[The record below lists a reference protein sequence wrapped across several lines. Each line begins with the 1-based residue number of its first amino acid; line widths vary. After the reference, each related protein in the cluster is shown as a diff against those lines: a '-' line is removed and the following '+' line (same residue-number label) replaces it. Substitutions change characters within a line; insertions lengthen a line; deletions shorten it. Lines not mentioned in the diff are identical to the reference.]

1 MEKKKK
7 RNRRILHR
15 LQILGEL
22 VITVDG
28 QKRTYNVTEDG
39 CVITE
44 VIQHTLKTVV

>member
-15 LQILGEL
+15 LQVLGEL
-22 VITVDG
+22 IIMVDG

-39 CVITE
+39 CVITD
-44 VIQHTLKTVV
+44 VIQHALKTAV